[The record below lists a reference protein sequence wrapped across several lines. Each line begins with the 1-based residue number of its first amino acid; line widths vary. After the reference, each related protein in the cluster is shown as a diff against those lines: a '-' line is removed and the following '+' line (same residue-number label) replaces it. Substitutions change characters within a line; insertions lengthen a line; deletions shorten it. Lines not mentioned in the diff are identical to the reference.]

1 MDPNGNTV
9 LLNRNVSLSHGV
21 AGGELSLH
29 KDAVAGMWK
38 IAFASSVRFSYF
50 TAPQTLEVISALRP
64 CGLKFAGVHLT
75 LTFNHL

>member
-9 LLNRNVSLSHGV
+9 LLNRSVSLSHGV

-38 IAFASSVRFSYF
+38 ITF
-50 TAPQTLEVISALRP
+50 TASVGIYSFQHFE
-64 CGLKFAGVHLT
+64 
-75 LTFNHL
+75 

>member
-9 LLNRNVSLSHGV
+9 LLNRSVSLSHGV

-38 IAFASSVRFSYF
+38 ITF
-50 TAPQTLEVISALRP
+50 TASVGIYSFQHFERLN
-64 CGLKFAGVHLT
+64 GL
-75 LTFNHL
+75 

>member
-1 MDPNGNTV
+1 
-9 LLNRNVSLSHGV
+9 
-21 AGGELSLH
+21 LSLH